1 MKDAISKCT
10 ICNTLKLEQC
20 QEPLRPHEVPDRPWS
35 KVGTDLFTFKNQT
48 YIVAVDYYSNFIE
61 MDRLRESSSKM
72 TIKALKTYF
81 SRHGIPDVVVSD
93 NGLQY
98 SSEEFCCFLQE
109 WKFKHIM
116 SSPKYPQSNGKA
128 ESAVETCKTLL
139 KKAELARTDVYLSLL
154 DHRNTPTEQ
163 TGLSPA
169 KDCFV
174 EEPVH
179 CYQCQLSYFSQ
190 KLNQLSRISCY
201 YLKTNKQVITIRYL
215 NYFQQYNLVML
226 YVLSYQVR

>member
-1 MKDAISKCT
+1 MGWPEHKKDVPLEAHPYFTSRDKLSVLNVLLFKGERVIIPVNLRPDVIQQIHHSYLGIEGSLHRAREAFYWPLMNAEMKDAISKCT

-93 NGLQY
+93 K
-98 SSEEFCCFLQE
+98 
-109 WKFKHIM
+109 W
-116 SSPKYPQSNGKA
+116 
-128 ESAVETCKTLL
+128 SAVFLRGILL
-139 KKAELARTDVYLSLL
+139 LFTRMEIQAHYV
-154 DHRNTPTEQ
+154 
-163 TGLSPA
+163 
-169 KDCFV
+169 
-174 EEPVH
+174 
-179 CYQCQLSYFSQ
+179 
-190 KLNQLSRISCY
+190 IS
-201 YLKTNKQVITIRYL
+201 
-215 NYFQQYNLVML
+215 
-226 YVLSYQVR
+226 